1 MQMLKASK
9 IFDRNRR
16 FALVDNAWSLVRR
29 ASRKR
34 IAVVSFILSVAEL
47 SAIPCF
53 REFVYP
59 IRVLRLFR

>member
-29 ASRKR
+29 GFKEAHCGRL
-34 IAVVSFILSVAEL
+34 I
-47 SAIPCF
+47 
-53 REFVYP
+53 YP
-59 IRVLRLFR
+59 